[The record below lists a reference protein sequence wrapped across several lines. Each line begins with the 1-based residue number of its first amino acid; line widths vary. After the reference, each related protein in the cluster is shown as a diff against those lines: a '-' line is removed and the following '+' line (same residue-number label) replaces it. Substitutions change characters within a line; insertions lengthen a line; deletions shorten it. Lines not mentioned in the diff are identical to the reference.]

1 MKTKNHLLI
10 DFMQISFISWKTMIG
25 AFVDKSFK
33 EILVPFE
40 HHILLYKYF
49 RSYNRTG
56 KNENKDKN
64 DIIKI
69 ESRSGNEPKRVRI
82 ITAEQF

>member
-1 MKTKNHLLI
+1 MKTKKNHLLI

-25 AFVDKSFK
+25 AFVDKSF
-33 EILVPFE
+33 ILVPFE

-56 KNENKDKN
+56 KNGNKDKN

-69 ESRSGNEPKRVRI
+69 KSRSGNELKRVRI
-82 ITAEQF
+82 ITSEQF